1 MQGGKGK
8 KKCKW
13 YRVVKIKTLSKFG
26 CGGKDSKKGEKT
38 EVQNQ
43 KGEKGFNPVK
53 VKKCT
58 SVMLS
63 DFCSL

>member
-1 MQGGKGK
+1 MVQSS
-8 KKCKW
+8 
-13 YRVVKIKTLSKFG
+13 KIKTLSKFG
-26 CGGKDSKKGEKT
+26 WGGKDSKKGEKI

-43 KGEKGFNPVK
+43 KWEKGFNPVK

-58 SVMLS
+58 SVMLENVS